1 MKLIPLPLRPAGKTV
16 AFVCTAT
23 GGGLAEVD
31 HYEGTEEGDQLR
43 AQRVAVGLGLREAAR
58 RVGLSVVDLLRLE
71 TGRATLSPENWR
83 ALLEKMGAA
92 S

>member
-16 AFVCTAT
+16 AFVCTST

-31 HYEGTEEGDQLR
+31 HYEGTVEGDRLR
-43 AQRVAVGLGLREAAR
+43 ACRVAVGLGLREAAK
-58 RVGLSVVDLLRLE
+58 RVGLSALDLSCLE
-71 TGRATLSPENWR
+71 TGRVTLSPEDWR
-83 ALLEKMGAA
+83 SLLEKMGSA